1 MASMIQLKRRI
12 KTAQNISKTT
22 RAMNM
27 IATSK
32 LKKAQEAAISS
43 RPYSQKLQ
51 EVTRTIAENVET
63 GEKLSYLK
71 ENHSKRD
78 MFIVISPD
86 KGLCGG
92 MIANL
97 ARTFTRN
104 TKDKDVLAITIGKK
118 MEPYVLRAKK
128 EIVAS
133 FPFGNTL
140 PPYSAVLPIT
150 EVVDEYFLNEKV
162 DNIYILT
169 TEFVNVF
176 TQSAHIISLLP
187 VKLETEPQEK
197 KLRAVGLFE
206 PSSEEILPGIL
217 RRYIEMTIY
226 HAMTESYAAE
236 QAARM
241 TAMKN
246 ANDNANDIIEEL
258 KLVYNKTRQE
268 KITAELLDISG
279 SAFAAA

>member
-1 MASMIQLKRRI
+1 MASTIQLKRRI
-12 KTAQNISKTT
+12 RTAQNISKTT

-32 LKKAQEAAISS
+32 LKRAQESAVSS
-43 RPYSQKLQ
+43 RPYSEKLG
-51 EVTRTIAENVET
+51 EVAMAIAENVEP
-63 GEKLSYLK
+63 GEKSSYLK
-71 ENHSKRD
+71 ASKSEKE
-78 MFIVISPD
+78 MYIVISPD

-97 ARTFTRN
+97 ARTFTLE
-104 TKDKDVLAITIGKK
+104 TKNKDVLVMTIGKK
-118 MEPYVLRAKK
+118 MEPYILRAKK

-133 FPFGNTL
+133 FPFGNTV
-140 PPYSAVLPIT
+140 PAYSAVLAIT
-150 EVVDEYFLNEKV
+150 KVVDDFFLTAKAGK
-162 DNIYILT
+162 IYLLT
-169 TEFVNVF
+169 TQFVNVF
-176 TQSAHIISLLP
+176 TQSTKIIQLLP
-187 VKLETEPQEK
+187 LQLNSDYQK
-197 KLRAVGLFE
+197 KILKPVSLFE
-206 PSSEEILPGIL
+206 PSSEEILPAIL

-246 ANDNANDIIEEL
+246 ATDNANDIIEEL

-268 KITAELLDISG
+268 KITGELLDISG

>member
-1 MASMIQLKRRI
+1 MANMIQLKRRI

-32 LKKAQEAAISS
+32 LKKAQEAALSS
-43 RPYSQKLQ
+43 RPYSDKLL
-51 EVTRTIAENVET
+51 EVARTIAENVEP

-71 ENHSKRD
+71 ENNSKID
-78 MFIVISPD
+78 MYIVISPD

-92 MIANL
+92 MITNL
-97 ARTFTRN
+97 SRTFVRETR
-104 TKDKDVLAITIGKK
+104 DKNIQVITIGKK

-133 FPFGNTL
+133 FPFGNIL
-140 PPYSAVLPIT
+140 PPYSAVLAIS
-150 EVVDEYFLNEKV
+150 EVVDDYFLKGKV

-169 TEFVNVF
+169 TQFVNVF
-176 TQSAHIISLLP
+176 TQTSKIVQLLP
-187 VKLETEPQEK
+187 VKNKFESKEK
-197 KLRAVGLFE
+197 KLKPVSLFE

-246 ANDNANDIIEEL
+246 ATDNANDIIEEL

-268 KITAELLDISG
+268 KITSDLLDISG
-279 SAFAAA
+279 SAFSAV